1 MVTIGTW
8 VGANIEMAQAFGE
21 RNMFTFGLKTEK
33 VEALRRAGYE
43 PRRVVEQ
50 NPALFDVIDAIAR
63 GEFSQGDPG
72 RYRTLI
78 DKLLGEDQ
86 YLLMADFADYLRAQR
101 EVDALFR
108 QPAAWTERVAL
119 NIAGMGMFSADRTI
133 EEYVERVW
141 SVKSL
146 G

>member
-1 MVTIGTW
+1 
-8 VGANIEMAQAFGE
+8 
-21 RNMFTFGLKTEK
+21 
-33 VEALRRAGYE
+33 
-43 PRRVVEQ
+43 
-50 NPALFDVIDAIAR
+50 
-63 GEFSQGDPG
+63 
-72 RYRTLI
+72 
-78 DKLLGEDQ
+78 
-86 YLLMADFADYLRAQR
+86 MADFADYLRAQR